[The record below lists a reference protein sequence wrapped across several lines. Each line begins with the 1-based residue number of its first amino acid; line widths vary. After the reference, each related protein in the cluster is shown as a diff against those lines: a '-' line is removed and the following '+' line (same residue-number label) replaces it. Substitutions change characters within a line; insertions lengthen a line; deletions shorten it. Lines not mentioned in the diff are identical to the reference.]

1 MHFMEAHATSQPEAV
16 TITATPRIEPSQTKL
31 QNSGVVKRVAI
42 RLGVLVL
49 VLGLW
54 WALAAAH
61 VWDELILPSPVSVWD
76 RFIDSVTTHDGQR
89 GLAEYYLWEHLGYS
103 LLRVFKGLALAV
115 VIGVP
120 VGILLGVS
128 VNFRTITGPYVNF
141 VRALPPLAYFSLLI
155 IWFGINDT
163 SKVLLL
169 FLAAFPPVAISIAGG
184 VAGIP
189 EARINAARS
198 LGASKLQL
206 IRTVVVP
213 SVLPE
218 FFTGLRLAIG
228 FACTT
233 VVAAETVNGLPGI
246 GGLAWMTQKFLQT
259 DVAILCVIVIGLVA
273 LTLDLIVRAVER
285 WAVPWRGKA

>member
-1 MHFMEAHATSQPEAV
+1 MEARATTQDAAIEIAPPAEIETPQPGGRRGAPWARRTLLRIAV
-16 TITATPRIEPSQTKL
+16 LIGFIAAWWAITALKI
-31 QNSGVVKRVAI
+31 
-42 RLGVLVL
+42 
-49 VLGLW
+49 
-54 WALAAAH
+54 
-61 VWDELILPSPVSVWD
+61 WDPLILPPPSDVWH
-76 RFIDSVTTHDGQR
+76 RFIDGVTFHDDQR
-89 GLAEYYLWEHLGYS
+89 GLANYYLWQHLAYS
-103 LLRVFKGLALAV
+103 LFRVLKGLVLAV
-115 VIGVP
+115 LLGVP

-128 VNFRTITGPYVNF
+128 VSFRTVAGPYVNF

-169 FLAAFPPVAISIAGG
+169 FLAAFPPIAISIAGG

-189 EARINAARS
+189 TTRLDAARS
-198 LGASKLQL
+198 LGARRWQL
-206 IRTVVVP
+206 IRTIVVP

-259 DVAILCVIVIGLVA
+259 DVAILCVIVIGLAA
-273 LTLDLIVRAVER
+273 LALDLLVRGAER
-285 WAVPWRGKA
+285 IFVPWRGKA

>member
-1 MHFMEAHATSQPEAV
+1 MEARV
-16 TITATPRIEPSQTKL
+16 TIENTAIELTPTPRIETASNRVKGSGRL
-31 QNSGVVKRVAI
+31 QRIALRIAILAGVI
-42 RLGVLVL
+42 GI
-49 VLGLW
+49 W
-54 WALAAAH
+54 WALAAAK
-61 VWDELILPSPVSVWD
+61 VWDPLILPPPSDVWD
-76 RFIDSVTTHDGQR
+76 RFTDSLSIHEDQR
-89 GLAEYYLWEHLGYS
+89 GLANYYLYEHLGYS
-103 LLRVFKGLALAV
+103 LFRVLKGLILAIV
-115 VIGVP
+115 VGVP
-120 VGILLGVS
+120 VGIWLGVS
-128 VNFRTITGPYVNF
+128 RNFRTVAGPYVNF

-169 FLAAFPPVAISIAGG
+169 FLAAFPPIAISIAGG
-184 VAGIP
+184 VSGIP

-198 LGASKLQL
+198 LGASKVQL
-206 IRTVVVP
+206 IRTVIVP

-259 DVAILCVIVIGLVA
+259 DVAILCVIVIGLTA
-273 LTLDLIVRAVER
+273 LVLDLIVRAAER

>member
-1 MHFMEAHATSQPEAV
+1 MEAHSTSQPRPVEFPSSRSGTGRLASPSARA
-16 TITATPRIEPSQTKL
+16 TA
-31 QNSGVVKRVAI
+31 KRVAWRI
-42 RLGVLVL
+42 VALAVVIGV
-49 VLGLW
+49 W
-54 WALAAAH
+54 WAVAAARI
-61 VWDELILPSPVSVWD
+61 WDPLILPPPSHVWD
-76 RFIDSVTTHDGQR
+76 RFIDSITVHDGET
-89 GLAEYYLWEHLGYS
+89 GLAGYYLWQHLAYS
-103 LLRVFKGLALAV
+103 FLRVFKGLLLAIV
-115 VIGVP
+115 LGVP

-128 VNFRTITGPYVNF
+128 RSFSTIAGPYVNF

-169 FLAAFPPVAISIAGG
+169 FLAAFPPIAISIAGG

-189 EARINAARS
+189 KTRIDAARS
-198 LGASKLQL
+198 LGASRTQL
-206 IRTVVVP
+206 IRTVVIP
-213 SVLPE
+213 STLPE

-259 DVAILCVIVIGLVA
+259 DVAILCVIVIGLAA
-273 LTLDLIVRAVER
+273 LALDLLVRALER
-285 WAVPWRGKA
+285 IAVPWRGRA